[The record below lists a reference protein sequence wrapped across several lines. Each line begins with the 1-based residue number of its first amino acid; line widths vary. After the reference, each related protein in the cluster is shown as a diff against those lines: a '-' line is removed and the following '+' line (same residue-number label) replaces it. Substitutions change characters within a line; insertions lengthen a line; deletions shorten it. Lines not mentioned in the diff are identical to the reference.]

1 MEDAIGHEEGGGEE
15 VNEEMIVGDGRID
28 DDDEDED
35 EDDEDDEEEMRERR
49 ELRDEVIR
57 QVDGNDPSLCNIW
70 IGTEEY
76 DYAQVYPK
84 DGDWKGFGA
93 SLGRNTHIKE
103 ITFSLITSEMGVQEI
118 HSFFRGLAMNRCIQK
133 LSFEG
138 IASQSD
144 DIFLLLVPF
153 FIRNQKFDELVIE
166 YIGHRDG
173 CLSKIAFALSQFYSL
188 SEFHITCG
196 TSRSISEGR
205 DASCELIEALV
216 GHVGLCIL
224 SFNRVPIGRDACS
237 ALANLLRIRGSILDS
252 LSLHHTQI
260 DDEGA
265 DILSSGL
272 IGNIKLTKL
281 DLAGNCFT
289 EIGWQAIFAML
300 KNPQCRLMSLDLGST
315 DINDAVARSLTNAL
329 SRNRTLKKL
338 FLRNIFSTTTA
349 GWMDLFMGILLG
361 PHCKLESLDLSDSG
375 GDRFETMI
383 EPLVSALARNNHLKV
398 LILRNDMNRMPA
410 TSVGWQN
417 FTNLLLNPNS
427 ALKELVLTGNT
438 INDDIISA
446 FASALTNNN
455 QLRKIQF
462 GHYGN
467 TSPVTSVGNDAF
479 SRMLCDT
486 STILNTFN
494 SNHTLASTGFS
505 FQFSEDIYPLLSI
518 NQKNSIRQA
527 ARIKI
532 IKSHFSGS
540 GINTQ
545 VFTEMKLN
553 VLPTA
558 IAWMGRNTSLRN
570 GGSHGGRNLMFE
582 FLRKEPLVCDMKRTS
597 KKWKCRIEV
606 K

>member
-1 MEDAIGHEEGGGEE
+1 
-15 VNEEMIVGDGRID
+15 
-28 DDDEDED
+28 
-35 EDDEDDEEEMRERR
+35 
-49 ELRDEVIR
+49 
-57 QVDGNDPSLCNIW
+57 
-70 IGTEEY
+70 
-76 DYAQVYPK
+76 
-84 DGDWKGFGA
+84 
-93 SLGRNTHIKE
+93 
-103 ITFSLITSEMGVQEI
+103 
-118 HSFFRGLAMNRCIQK
+118 
-133 LSFEG
+133 
-138 IASQSD
+138 
-144 DIFLLLVPF
+144 
-153 FIRNQKFDELVIE
+153 
-166 YIGHRDG
+166 
-173 CLSKIAFALSQFYSL
+173 
-188 SEFHITCG
+188 
-196 TSRSISEGR
+196 
-205 DASCELIEALV
+205 
-216 GHVGLCIL
+216 
-224 SFNRVPIGRDACS
+224 
-237 ALANLLRIRGSILDS
+237 
-252 LSLHHTQI
+252 
-260 DDEGA
+260 
-265 DILSSGL
+265 
-272 IGNIKLTKL
+272 
-281 DLAGNCFT
+281 
-289 EIGWQAIFAML
+289 ML

-338 FLRNIFSTTTA
+338 FLRNIFSITTA
-349 GWMDLFMGILLG
+349 GWMDLFVGILLG
-361 PHCKLESLDLSDSG
+361 PQCKLESLDLSDSG

-455 QLRKIQF
+455 QLRNIQF

-532 IKSHFSGS
+532 LNSHFSGS
-540 GINTQ
+540 YINIQ

-558 IAWMGRNTSLRN
+558 ISWMGRDNGSN
-570 GGSHGGRNLMFE
+570 GGTNLMFE

-597 KKWKCRIEV
+597 KKRKLSD
-606 K
+606 